1 MIVLVC
7 GGRDFTKKMLLDQT
21 LDSIDQE
28 HKIVGLVHGACK
40 IKGKPAGADKL
51 AAEWMDTK
59 IKEEFHTCWL
69 RRQACPKAY
78 RVYGIQYNP
87 DRWMCGY
94 PANWDRDGKAAGPI
108 RNKLMLDMHP
118 GIRLVVAFSGGRG
131 TRNMV
136 EQASKRGIQIK
147 EAS

>member
-7 GGRDFTKKMLLDQT
+7 GGRDFTKKMLLNQT

-28 HKIVGLVHGACK
+28 HKIVGLVHGMA
-40 IKGKPAGADKL
+40 PGADTL
-51 AAEWMDTK
+51 ASQWMDAK

-69 RRQACPKAY
+69 RRQACPKTY
-78 RVYGIQYNP
+78 RVHGLQYHP
-87 DRWMCGY
+87 ERWMCGY
-94 PANWDRDGKAAGPI
+94 PANWTRDGKAAGPI
-108 RNKLMLDMHP
+108 RNKLMLDNHP
-118 GIRLVVAFSGGRG
+118 GIVLVVAFAGGRG

-147 EAS
+147 EVAS